1 MLSKLMAG
9 NWAIEVTN
17 KVVRKAMLSC
27 RAIANSA
34 TCLYEGFLNVWS
46 ALTLPVPVKHEI
58 TSKIS
63 KLQGVSTRSG
73 QVMKV

>member
-46 ALTLPVPVKHEI
+46 ALTLPVKHEI